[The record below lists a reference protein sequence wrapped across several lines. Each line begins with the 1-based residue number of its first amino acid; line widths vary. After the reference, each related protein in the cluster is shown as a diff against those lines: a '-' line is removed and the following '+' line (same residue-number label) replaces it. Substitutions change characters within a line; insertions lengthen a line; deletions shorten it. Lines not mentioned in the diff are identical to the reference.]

1 METNLFQM
9 PGYRVSEYLL
19 VLDVPELLRHK
30 IEKARTE
37 LLEKYLIPQPPT
49 GRPHVALVR
58 FVMPEMMEE
67 KFLYRMQVIAM
78 AEKPFLIELHNYGS
92 YPMHSV
98 YINIANQ
105 QRVLQLIKNL
115 KETRSLMKSGGED
128 PHFLQDPVIPLAGRI
143 DKKIYV
149 EAMKEYVHKHFSGKF
164 VVDAMLLLKR
174 KSGEKK
180 YQVLR
185 RFEFQ
190 NLPVN
195 AVQGNLFAS
204 LFPKDE

>member
-19 VLDVPELLRHK
+19 VLDVPEILRHK
-30 IEKARTE
+30 IEKVKAE
-37 LLEKYLIPQPPT
+37 LLEKYLIPQPST

-67 KFLYRMQVIAM
+67 KLVYRMQVIAL
-78 AEKPFLIELHNYGS
+78 AEKPFLIELKDYGS
-92 YPMHSV
+92 YPMHSI

-115 KETRSLMKSGGED
+115 KETRRLMKSGGED
-128 PHFLQDPVIPLAGRI
+128 PHFLQDPTIPLAGRM
-143 DKKIYV
+143 DKKVYV
-149 EAMKEYVHKHFSGKF
+149 EAMKEYAHKHFTGKF
-164 VVDAMLLLKR
+164 VADAMLLLKR

-180 YQVLR
+180 YQVLK
-185 RFEFQ
+185 RFDFQ

-195 AVQGNLFAS
+195 VAQGNLFAS
-204 LFPKDE
+204 LSPEGE